1 MMLKNVSELK
11 NPKLNVLSVILST
24 IAFGGLL
31 YGFSSAS
38 TMGWASPVVITSIV
52 VGLVA
57 FVAFVYKQVK
67 LDEPLLRVD
76 TLATRNFRNSA
87 ILVTLINAAVAATNV
102 TLPIFIQNVLG
113 QSATVTGMVMLPAA
127 AVGIILSPVA
137 GAAFDKFGPRG
148 VGIGGL
154 ALMTISLGLLGTIN
168 TRTSVLFVA
177 VFCALQA
184 SGQAIA
190 NMPINTWGVN
200 ALPNDM
206 IAHGNAIANTGRQ
219 IAAAI
224 ATSLL
229 VTAETSVTALHMS
242 QGVKSATASGIAFSY
257 LLCAAISLV
266 ALIICIFTVT
276 SRAKEK
282 ATRNAEAY
290 EAQAS
295 AEVAAETTEGQ
306 PAEHH
311 YAGAYVAPAA
321 SLFKQAQEQSI
332 GGIMDDQPY
341 SCLDSDDIT
350 HVVREFIRLNVSS
363 LPVVN
368 GDGRLVGFVSDGD
381 VMKSIATYESR
392 TVSTGTGSTM
402 VVFDD
407 ETVASKVQALSGKKV
422 MDIATRK
429 VVAATPDQHVGE
441 VARILAKKQF
451 KKLPVVDGDGRLVGV
466 IRRKSV
472 MEHAFDALFPKDDR

>member
-1 MMLKNVSELK
+1 M
-11 NPKLNVLSVILST
+11 
-24 IAFGGLL
+24 
-31 YGFSSAS
+31 
-38 TMGWASPVVITSIV
+38 
-52 VGLVA
+52 
-57 FVAFVYKQVK
+57 
-67 LDEPLLRVD
+67 
-76 TLATRNFRNSA
+76 
-87 ILVTLINAAVAATNV
+87 
-102 TLPIFIQNVLG
+102 
-113 QSATVTGMVMLPAA
+113 
-127 AVGIILSPVA
+127 
-137 GAAFDKFGPRG
+137 
-148 VGIGGL
+148 
-154 ALMTISLGLLGTIN
+154 
-168 TRTSVLFVA
+168 
-177 VFCALQA
+177 
-184 SGQAIA
+184 
-190 NMPINTWGVN
+190 
-200 ALPNDM
+200 
-206 IAHGNAIANTGRQ
+206 
-219 IAAAI
+219 
-224 ATSLL
+224 
-229 VTAETSVTALHMS
+229 
-242 QGVKSATASGIAFSY
+242 
-257 LLCAAISLV
+257 
-266 ALIICIFTVT
+266 
-276 SRAKEK
+276 
-282 ATRNAEAY
+282 
-290 EAQAS
+290 
-295 AEVAAETTEGQ
+295 
-306 PAEHH
+306 
-311 YAGAYVAPAA
+311 APAA

-472 MEHAFDALFPKDDR
+472 MEHAFDALFPRMIGDSASSSLNRMNGI